1 MRYVRIVGLLFG
13 LICSTGL
20 IWAQNSLPAT
30 DTLSGPATDTLR
42 LAHGFVVPN
51 SETLLDKEQQSVNNA
66 LYQINYAQGWVLLK
80 DTLFRFPLSITYR
93 YFANPLSPTVAIRQ
107 IRITRDTATQEEQID
122 VIFDER
128 YDQNPREFL
137 ASDRIRKSGSLTRGL
152 AVGNR
157 QSLAVTSG
165 LRLQLEGDLG
175 DGLKIVG
182 AITDENIPIQ
192 PDGTTQQISDF
203 DRVFIKLMK
212 DRFSLTMGD
221 YEVSQKNTRF
231 GDFYRNVQ
239 GVQFAWANDQ
249 TKASVS
255 GAVAKG
261 KFHTNTL
268 QAIDGVAGPYRLSG
282 QNNERFFIVLAGSEK
297 VYLNGK
303 LMTRG
308 INQDYIINYNTA
320 EVTFMPKHVITNI
333 TRIVVD
339 FEYSDQYY
347 NRSLLVAQMEHR
359 MFDDNLQLNVSYA
372 RDADNAN
379 APFDNQTAFQNALDT
394 LSRVGD
400 NTGQAITSGIDSL
413 GAQDNRPVYA
423 RVDTLVGGVLY
434 ERYVFVGDSARIK
447 FPDSTFYAISATR
460 VGANQGFYEIDPR
473 RQGATV
479 FRWVAPDSLGVPQGD
494 YAPVR
499 QWVLPRLLQVIN
511 TRVNYQ
517 INAHT
522 RIYSETGL
530 SIEDK
535 NRLSGLGDEDNLGLA
550 QRSGLKVDN
559 LPISDSLQLNVDAW
573 HQYVAQSFQN
583 IDRIYQAE
591 YNRIWD
597 ISEEEE
603 RTDEQIVGAKIALRY
618 KPGLRFAAEGGY
630 RNTGQGNNAYR
641 QVYRMESSLDRSVQ
655 GFYEFTHIKNEN
667 QSLLRSSRWIRQEGN
682 IFVPI
687 GKFLQLG
694 NVLWLE
700 DKQIQSIDTT
710 SRPSFSFVDLKPY
723 LRTVNSKKLQLDISW
738 NYRLDREAIDG
749 QLRDKTLAY
758 TWYANAVW
766 NPLQSFNLQTT
777 TAYRTL
783 EVLDTVFFKT
793 GLQDSRVLNTNFQS
807 TFRPKNR
814 LIYANFVY
822 DVSSEQVAQ
831 QEVFFIEVNPG
842 QGNYVWLDS
851 LFNNDGI
858 QDFEEFQ
865 LATIPEIANF
875 IRVIRPTRELFPT
888 TRLSLNGILR
898 WDFRNVIPDSG
909 SVPLKILRNLNAVTT
924 VKAIQ
929 HKSRN
934 TELASYFLRLSDPF
948 ADTSLLNA
956 NMTLQQDLNFF
967 QKNPTGDLRFS
978 WFRNQSKL
986 FLNTGDEFRG
996 LTFWRAAQRLNLN
1009 ESRSIELETRIGTRQ
1024 LSSAGFPQRNYN
1036 IQFWETNPQLN
1047 FQFGTKVRFSA
1058 GYQYQSRQNTNLDGL
1073 VDSRLRAH
1081 KLIFDSSWN
1090 LKDRNNLFAKL
1101 ELASLN
1107 EEGSTTSAAEYE
1119 LREGL
1124 QPGLNAVWRLNLVWF
1139 VLSNVEMSLIYDGRI
1154 SQKTSPLHSGRI
1166 QLRAFF

>member
-30 DTLSGPATDTLR
+30 DTLSGPANDTLR
-42 LAHGFVVPN
+42 LGHSFLVPN
-51 SETLLDKEQQSVNNA
+51 SDYVLDAQDQSVA
-66 LYQINYAQGWVLLK
+66 ADQYEINYVQGWVLLK
-80 DTLFRFPLSITYR
+80 QTQTEWPLRITYR
-93 YFANPLSPTVAIRQ
+93 YFVNALSPTVALRQ
-107 IRITRDTATQEEQID
+107 IRITRDTATQEEQVD

-203 DRVFIKLMK
+203 DKVFIKLMK

-221 YEVSQKNTRF
+221 YEVTQQGTRF
-231 GDFYRNVQ
+231 GNFYRNVQ
-239 GVQFAWANDQ
+239 GVQFAWANEQ

-297 VYLNGK
+297 VYINGK

-333 TRIVVD
+333 TRIVID

-347 NRSLLVAQMEHR
+347 NRSLLVAQMEHK
-359 MFDDNLQLNVSYA
+359 MLEDKLQLNISYA

-400 NTGQAITSGIDSL
+400 DGDQAITSGIDSL
-413 GAQDNRPVYA
+413 AQQDNRPVYA
-423 RVDTLVGGVLY
+423 RIDTMVSGVLY
-434 ERYVFVGDSARIK
+434 ERYVFVGSNARDS
-447 FPDSTFYAISATR
+447 FPDSTFYAISATN
-460 VGANQGFYEIDPR
+460 VGANQGFYKIDPR
-473 RQGATV
+473 RQGATI
-479 FRWVAPDSLGVPQGD
+479 FAWVPPDSLGVPQGD
-494 YAPVR
+494 YEPIR
-499 QWVLPRLLQVIN
+499 RWVLPKLLQVVN
-511 TRVNYQ
+511 TRLQYK
-517 INAHT
+517 INKHT

-530 SIEDK
+530 SFEDK
-535 NRLSGLGDEDNLGLA
+535 NRLSKLGDEDNLGLA
-550 QRSGLKVDN
+550 QRSGLQIEN
-559 LPISDSLQLNVDAW
+559 LPLNDSLQLNVDAW

-597 ISEEEE
+597 ISEEEA
-603 RTDEQIVGAKIALRY
+603 RADEQIVGAKVSLRY

-641 QVYRMESSLDRSVQ
+641 QVYRMESSLNRSLQ
-655 GFYEFTHIKNEN
+655 GYYEFTHIRNEN
-667 QSLLRSSRWIRQEGN
+667 TDLQRQSRWIRHEGN
-682 IFVPI
+682 VFVPI
-687 GKFLQLG
+687 GKHLQLG

-700 DKQIQSIDTT
+700 DKDTQSPDTT
-710 SRPSFSFVDLKPY
+710 ARPSFSFVDLKPY
-723 LRTVNSKKLQLDISW
+723 LRTVNSKKLQLDLSW
-738 NYRLDREAIDG
+738 NYRRDQEAIDG
-749 QLRDKTLAY
+749 QMRAKSLAY

-766 NPLQSFNLQTT
+766 NPTKTFNLQTT

-783 EVLDTVFFKT
+783 EVIDTAFYKK

-814 LIYANFVY
+814 LVYANFVY

-851 LFNNDGI
+851 LFNNDNI

-934 TELASYFLRLSDPF
+934 TDFQSYFLKLIDPF

-956 NMTLQQDLNFF
+956 NMTLQQDINFF

-1009 ESRSIELETRIGTRQ
+1009 ESRSIEIDSRLGTRQ
-1024 LSSAGFPQRNYN
+1024 LFSSGFPQRNYN
-1036 IQFWETNPQLN
+1036 IQFWETNPQVN
-1047 FQFGTKVRFSA
+1047 FQFGTKLRLSA
-1058 GYQYQSRQNTNLDGL
+1058 GYQYQFRQNTNLDEV
-1073 VDSRLRAH
+1073 VDTRLQAH

-1107 EEGSTTSAAEYE
+1107 QEGSTTSSAEYE

-1124 QPGLNAVWRLNLVWF
+1124 QPGLNAVWRLNLVWY

-1154 SQKTSPLHSGRI
+1154 SQKSSPLHSGRI